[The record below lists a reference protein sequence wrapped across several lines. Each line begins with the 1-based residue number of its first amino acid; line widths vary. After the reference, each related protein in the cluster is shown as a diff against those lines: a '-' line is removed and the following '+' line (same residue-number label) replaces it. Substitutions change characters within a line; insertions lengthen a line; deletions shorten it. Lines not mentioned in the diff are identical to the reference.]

1 MRHVWWVVTVV
12 VVIVLGATYLTA
24 VASRVDR
31 LHRRAM
37 AARTELVSQGRQRA
51 LAASALAGRHELVGV
66 GAAADAI
73 IGAAEPNEANENDL
87 TRRLRDETA
96 GLDAV
101 EIKEVAEASDLLA
114 LARQV
119 DTDLVRDA
127 RAVRRHLSVRLLG
140 FARKHPEPSFFDI
153 DDPTL

>member
-1 MRHVWWVVTVV
+1 MWWVVSVV
-12 VVIVLGATYLTA
+12 IVIVLGATYLTA

-31 LHRRAM
+31 LHARAT
-37 AARTELVSQGRQRA
+37 AARSELVAQGRQRA
-51 LAASALAGRHELVGV
+51 LAAAALADRRGLVGV
-66 GAAADAI
+66 GAAAGAI
-73 IGAAEPNEANENDL
+73 IGAAEPNEADENDL
-87 TRRLRDETA
+87 TRRLRADTA
-96 GLDAV
+96 GLEPV

-127 RAVRRHLSVRLLG
+127 RAVRRHFAVRVLG
-140 FARKHPEPSFFDI
+140 FARKHPEPAFFDI